1 MKIIEYA
8 GVVFNSLVELH
19 SEHASAGVT
28 YACFATRI
36 KNGWDIKKAL
46 TEKQEVKKRQTFHLN
61 GIDYKDLKTFATAAG
76 ISYDAAVKRRDRGFT
91 DSEIFFGR
99 KKSSNAI
106 SQLPNSEETGRHS
119 ITVSG
124 VIYKNLHDA
133 HEKIQPSASYNTVRQ
148 RVHQRKW
155 TLEQALGLEEKVDGR
170 SNPSKKRAYGQ
181 SEKTSYTVDGIE
193 YSSVKSLAD
202 AYQVSPRSVYNRIR
216 DNKWSAERAVK
227 EPISDCVEV
236 AGIQYRSAMSAWN
249 AVGQTN
255 FPLYQSR
262 KSAGLPLEICL
273 GLAPLPSE
281 DRYELN
287 GKTFASLPEVAVA
300 FDLTAGQLHSR
311 LKTMSLEEAIQY
323 VPANGRYTLRR
334 FEDDPAL
341 ASTRGVLY
349 FIKIAS
355 KDGLLHKIGITH
367 RSVSARFQSLKFDT
381 VALFEGELKKLFLLE
396 QEIIELFR
404 DNHYRAD
411 EDFEGK
417 TETFLL
423 MPEEEDALL
432 GQLTRRI
439 GAYGIYRKFTD

>member
-19 SEHASAGVT
+19 SEHASPGVT

-36 KNGWDIKKAL
+36 KNDWDIKKAL

-61 GIDYKDLKTFATAAG
+61 GIEYKDLKTFATAAG

-99 KKSSNAI
+99 KKSFNVI
-106 SQLPNSEETGRHS
+106 SQLPDTEETGRHS
-119 ITVSG
+119 ITVGG

-133 HEKIQPSASYNTVRQ
+133 HEKIQPSASYNTIRQ

-155 TLEQALGLEEKVDGR
+155 TLEQALGLEKKVDGR
-170 SNPSKKRAYGQ
+170 SNPSKKRTYGR

-193 YSSVKSLAD
+193 YSSLKSLAD
-202 AYQVSPRSVYNRIR
+202 AYQVSPRLVYNRMR

-236 AGIQYRSAMSAWN
+236 AGIQYRSAMSAWE
-249 AVGQTN
+249 AVGKIN
-255 FPLYQSR
+255 FLLYQSR
-262 KSAGLPLEICL
+262 KTAGLPLEICL

-281 DRYELN
+281 ERYELN
-287 GKTFASLPEVAVA
+287 GKAFASLVEVATA
-300 FDLTAGQLHSR
+300 FDLTTGQLHSR
-311 LKTMSLEEAIQY
+311 LKTMPLEEAVKY

-334 FEDDPAL
+334 FEDDPVL
-341 ASTRGVLY
+341 ASMQGVLY
-349 FIKIAS
+349 FIKIAT
-355 KDGLLHKIGITH
+355 KNGILHKIGITQ
-367 RSVSARFQSLKFDT
+367 RSVAVRFPSAKFDI
-381 VALFEGELKKLFLLE
+381 VALFEGELQKLFYLE
-396 QEIIELFR
+396 QEIIALFR
-404 DNHYRAD
+404 DNHYRAE

-417 TETFLL
+417 TETFILL
-423 MPEEEDALL
+423 PEEECALL
-432 GQLTRRI
+432 DELTRRI
-439 GAYGIYRKFTD
+439 GAYGININSAD